1 MGQGMFALQEIN
13 QMEQEMCSYL
23 KWQLNVEPSM
33 LLLKLR
39 LNHFIAYALHRTQ
52 LHLSVMFAT
61 FYLLQCRPISLLPR
75 VLPDTSYLYP
85 PSCLLRR

>member
-23 KWQLNVEPSM
+23 EWQLNVDPST
-33 LLLKLR
+33 LLPKPQLD
-39 LNHFIAYALHRTQ
+39 HFIAYALHRTW
-52 LHLSVMFAT
+52 LHPLVTFAAL
-61 FYLLQCRPISLLPR
+61 YLLQCMPVSLPPR
-75 VLPDTSYLYP
+75 VFLDTGYLYP